1 MVGSG
6 GGVLALKPGH
16 DGSVALVS
24 GGRLAFSLESEK
36 DSFERYGP
44 MTAQVVVEALSEA
57 PAFPEVVAL
66 GGWYKVLPGLMAST
80 GAGYEG
86 LSPGRLERGR
96 VFGHDVLV
104 YSSSH
109 ERSHLYGGVA
119 LSPFDPERELAILV
133 WEGTIGAFYRWRGP
147 AAPIERHD
155 VLDQP
160 GGRYAA
166 LFEVAN
172 PDFPDAGEYPS
183 NAAAGKL
190 MALAGLA
197 DGKPPS
203 TDSVHVVESLL
214 SIRSLWPF
222 YKARYRR
229 SPLYDCGVR
238 DPDPELCRAA
248 RYLSDRM
255 FGIYLEVA
263 KELFEPGLPLVITGG
278 CGLNCDWNSAWRS
291 SGLFSEVFVPPVAN
305 DSGSAI
311 GTAVDAA
318 VLLGESCSLE
328 WDVYRGAR
336 FVHDADPAE
345 QGWQVGTLDM
355 AHVSALL
362 ERGRVV
368 AWVQGRCE
376 IGPRALGNRSLL
388 ASAADPLSHKRLNTI
403 KQREPYRPIAPV
415 CLEEDLGHWFD
426 ESHSDPHM
434 LFFRRVRHPDRIP
447 AVTHVDGSARAQ
459 SVTASSHPTLH
470 DLLVTHR
477 ARTGIGVLCN
487 TSLNFSGTGFINRA
501 SELLHYCD
509 EVGIDDFVLED
520 TLYWR
525 NPATDGGVI
534 GDAAPGQGNAG

>member
-1 MVGSG
+1 MADLGS
-6 GGVLALKPGH
+6 GVLALKPGH
-16 DGSVALVS
+16 DGAVALVS
-24 GGRLAFSLESEK
+24 DGQLVFSLESEK
-36 DSFERYGP
+36 DSLERYGP
-44 MTAQVVVEALSEA
+44 ITAQVLVEALGEA
-57 PAFPEVVAL
+57 PTFPEVVAL
-66 GGWYKVLPGLMAST
+66 GGWYKVLPGLMGSI

-86 LSPGRLERGR
+86 LSPGRLEHSRI
-96 VFGHDVLV
+96 FGHDVRV

-119 LSPFDPERELAILV
+119 LSPFDPDGELAILV

-172 PDFPDAGEYPS
+172 PDFPDAGEHPS

-197 DGKPPS
+197 DGQRPS

-214 SIRSLWPF
+214 NIRSLWPF

-229 SPLYDCGVR
+229 SPLYNSGVK
-238 DPDPELCRAA
+238 DPEPELCRAG
-248 RYLSDRM
+248 RYLSDRL
-255 FGIYLEVA
+255 FEIYRKAAE
-263 KELFEPGLPLVITGG
+263 ELFAPGLPLVITGG
-278 CGLNCDWNSAWRS
+278 CGLNCDWNTAWRS

-318 VLLGESCSLE
+318 VQLGDACTLE

-336 FVHDADPAE
+336 FVHDADPAS
-345 QGWQVGTLDM
+345 QGWLAEPLD
-355 AHVSALL
+355 ADRVSASL

-388 ASAADPLSHKRLNTI
+388 ASAADSLSHKRLNTI

-426 ESHSDPHM
+426 DSHSDPHM
-434 LFFRRVRHPDRIP
+434 LYFRRVRHPDRIP
-447 AVTHVDGSARAQ
+447 AVTHADGSARVQ
-459 SVTASSHPTLH
+459 SVTASSHPRLH
-470 DLLVTHR
+470 ELLVTHR

-509 EVGIDDFVLED
+509 EVGIDDLVLAG
-520 TLYWR
+520 TLYR
-525 NPATDGGVI
+525 RHAAITGEGADG
-534 GDAAPGQGNAG
+534 DS